1 MAWLRLVCRSP
12 GGVKLG
18 KWCMRKF
25 SSLIYWAMGIDL
37 PFQFWGVAPET
48 ATESVSV
55 SFRGDVS
62 GCLAGVFPSIFRI
75 WPDGNRGSRGV
86 HWV

>member
-1 MAWLRLVCRSP
+1 MAWLRLGCRSP
-12 GGVKLG
+12 GGVKLR
-18 KWCMRKF
+18 KWCMLKF

-37 PFQFWGVAPET
+37 PFQLGGGAGNSHRICVWFF
-48 ATESVSV
+48 S
-55 SFRGDVS
+55 GDVS

-86 HWV
+86 RWV